1 LEELKENHK
10 IIGEVRGQG
19 LMVGVELVRNQETE
33 EPATQEILTIMEV
46 SREKGLLIGK
56 GGLDNNVIRIQ
67 PPLALTKEQT
77 DDACSILD
85 EAFTKAEK
93 DL

>member
-1 LEELKENHK
+1 
-10 IIGEVRGQG
+10 
-19 LMVGVELVRNQETE
+19 
-33 EPATQEILTIMEV
+33 MEV

-67 PPLALTKEQT
+67 PPLALTIEQT
-77 DDACSILD
+77 DEACSILD